1 MRHLSTGPDDP
12 GVPRAADQP
21 DAWPRWT
28 RIRGQVCVYERL
40 PADSGVGGYVAS
52 LWAPG
57 EDDTLAPVALF
68 GPQPTPSLLQS
79 EIIRRIVHGV
89 R

>member
-28 RIRGQVCVYERL
+28 RIRGQVCVYDRL
-40 PADSGVGGYVAS
+40 PAGYAAS
-52 LWAPG
+52 LWAPEG
-57 EDDTLAPVALF
+57 DTLTPVALF